1 MRRIGIA
8 PKSQDFGNKVPA
20 VNDWAAIATER
31 FNVYSGA
38 ADPTVAEVPEN
49 QWVVYR
55 NTTSGDVRIWTNIA
69 GVLKKSAAFT

>member
-1 MRRIGIA
+1 MRRL
-8 PKSQDFGNKVPA
+8 GNPPTK
-20 VNDWAAIATER
+20 NDDWFYTVRDR

-55 NTTSGDVRIWTNIA
+55 NTTLGEIRIWTNIA
-69 GVLKKSAAFT
+69 GVLKKTVAFT